1 MSDDLALPTPDD
13 DGDDLV
19 EVSTALK
26 VAAPMIAL
34 GASWL
39 VRKALDGAYR
49 RTTGSAPPKAADR
62 DVNIGRVLVY
72 AAASAVAI
80 ALVNVAID
88 RMTAP
93 KHRSITG

>member
-1 MSDDLALPTPDD
+1 MSDDLELPAVDD
-13 DGDDLV
+13 DELV

-26 VAAPMIAL
+26 VAAPVIAL
-34 GASWL
+34 GAGWL
-39 VRKALDGAYR
+39 VRKALDGAYT
-49 RTTGSAPPKAADR
+49 RTTGSPPPKAADR

-72 AAASAVAI
+72 AAATAVAI

-93 KHRSITG
+93 KHRAIGS